1 MHGLVKIYVLVTN
14 STKHVSDNAALF
26 IKMYIRRSASMQM
39 YCNINYGAIR
49 TFLHMLWPTIVVFLS
64 ANECSCKFVGF

>member
-1 MHGLVKIYVLVTN
+1 MLGLVKIYVLVTN

-39 YCNINYGAIR
+39 YCNINYSAIK
-49 TFLHMLWPTIVVFLS
+49 TFLHMLVVYCSFFLVL
-64 ANECSCKFVGF
+64 AVGFEVC